1 MLGRAGFMDPKPA
14 KAGHPE
20 KADEAIAEAFSPTLA
35 LRGEGHH
42 LSDGFTG
49 LGAPLPPL
57 EFTC

>member
-35 LRGEGHH
+35 LGARDIIYP
-42 LSDGFTG
+42 SGFTR
-49 LGAPLPPL
+49 LGPLPPL